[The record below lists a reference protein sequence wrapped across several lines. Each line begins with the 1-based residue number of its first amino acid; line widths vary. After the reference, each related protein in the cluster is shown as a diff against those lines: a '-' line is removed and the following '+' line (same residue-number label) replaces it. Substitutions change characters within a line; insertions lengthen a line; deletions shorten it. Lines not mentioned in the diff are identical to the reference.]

1 MRILI
6 AEHDKTMSRQLQR
19 ALAIGE
25 HDTLT
30 VHDGDEAVREALRNA
45 YDLVI
50 LAVKLPGQNGFAVT
64 RELRRLHVTTPIL
77 FLSELTSVPDKV
89 TGLDSGADDYMTKPF
104 DGDELLARVRA
115 LTRRYGSATPST
127 LTFGDLEYRFGNASL
142 VCGGQEIR
150 LNYKEGEIIKLLMT
164 YHQHILSKEELIQ
177 RVWGY
182 SAATSDNNVE
192 AYISF
197 LRKKLKTIGSQV
209 TVIAIKKQGYK
220 LEVREMDNEGIHFV
234 DDFQ

>member
-6 AEHDKTMSRQLQR
+6 AEHDKTIARQLQR
-19 ALAIGE
+19 VLAIGE

-64 RELRRLHVTTPIL
+64 RELRRLHVTMPIL
-77 FLSELTSVPDKV
+77 ILSELTSVPDKV

-115 LTRRYGSATPST
+115 LTRRHGSATPST

-142 VCGGQEIR
+142 VCGDQEIR

-220 LEVREMDNEGIHFV
+220 LEVKSMDN
-234 DDFQ
+234 

>member
-19 ALAIGE
+19 VLTVGE

-30 VHDGDEAVREALRNA
+30 VPDGDEAVREALRSA
-45 YDLVI
+45 YDLII

-64 RELRRLHVTTPIL
+64 RELRRLHVATPIL
-77 FLSELTSVPDKV
+77 ILSELSSVPDKV

-104 DGDELLARVRA
+104 DSDELLARVRA
-115 LTRRYGSATPST
+115 LTRRFSPAAPPT
-127 LTFGDLEYRFGNASL
+127 LTFGDLEYCSGNASL
-142 VCGGQEIR
+142 VCGEQEIR

-182 SAATSDNNVE
+182 SAATTDNNVE

-197 LRKKLKTIGSQV
+197 LRKKLRTIGSQV

-220 LEVREMDNEGIHFV
+220 LEVREMDN
-234 DDFQ
+234 